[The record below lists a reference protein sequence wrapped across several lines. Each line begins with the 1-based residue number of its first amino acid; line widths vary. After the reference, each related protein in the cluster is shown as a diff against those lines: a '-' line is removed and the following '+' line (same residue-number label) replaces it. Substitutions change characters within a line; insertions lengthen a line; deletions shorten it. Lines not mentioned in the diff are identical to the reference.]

1 MLVRRKKRKSDEEWL
16 YAYADLITNLLIFFV
31 ALLSVS
37 SIDQVKLQKVSEQ
50 LSGKRQEYSLA
61 AIKENLEQVIK
72 DENLDKVVSVSLD
85 DDGLR
90 ISLNSG
96 VVFKVG
102 SAKIPSKYQDIFATV
117 MKSVMPYSDRYEF
130 AIEGHADKQR
140 IKSGGKYLSNWEL
153 STARANSVRRRLGN
167 LGIPDNKLRIEGYGS
182 SRPLQSKDKELSEAE
197 QQALN
202 RRVVIRV
209 F

>member
-31 ALLSVS
+31 AMLSVS
-37 SIDQVKLQKVSEQ
+37 SIDQVKMQKVSEQ
-50 LSGKRQEYSLA
+50 LSGQREEYSLA
-61 AIKENLEQVIK
+61 SIKENLEETIK
-72 DENLDKVVSVSLD
+72 NEDLQKVVRVTLD

-90 ISLNSG
+90 ISINSG

-102 SAKIPSKYQDIFATV
+102 SAKIPQKYQDIFATV
-117 MKSVMPYSDRYEF
+117 MQSVMPYVDRYQF
-130 AIEGHADKQR
+130 AIEGHTDAQK
-140 IKSGGKYLSNWEL
+140 IKNGGKFLSNWEL
-153 STARANSVRRRLGN
+153 STARANSIRQSLEK
-167 LGIPDNKLRIEGYGS
+167 LGIADNKLRIEGYGS
-182 SRPLQSKDKELSEAE
+182 SRPLEKDPKLTSKE